1 MLSLTLFIVLAN
13 NASCGT
19 NFGIHC
25 DSYLRIVWNG
35 SMSELWATVKWMVSR
50 ACFKNFCIEFIFY
63 FFHIISRDPI
73 IIFYVYLRCCI
84 SSWNGRCCEF
94 PLDYEE
100 EEPQDTVHHSNYF
113 SIQVT
118 TPKPRLN
125 TKSRQFNYKSLFD
138 GFLGRTRVRELPI
151 PKDQKKPYQWW
162 SESKW
167 VQKNFR
173 PSSTLYFNIWLLT
186 RPSYEN

>member
-1 MLSLTLFIVLAN
+1 MALILGFTAIPTLESYEMGQCLNCEQQLNEWWVELVLRTVV
-13 NASCGT
+13 S
-19 NFGIHC
+19 
-25 DSYLRIVWNG
+25 DSFYYLP
-35 SMSELWATVKWMVSR
+35 
-50 ACFKNFCIEFIFY
+50 
-63 FFHIISRDPI
+63 FHIISRDPI
-73 IIFYVYLRCCI
+73 IIFYVSLRCCI

-94 PLDYEE
+94 PLDHEE

-167 VQKNFR
+167 VQKYFR

-186 RPSYEN
+186 RPY